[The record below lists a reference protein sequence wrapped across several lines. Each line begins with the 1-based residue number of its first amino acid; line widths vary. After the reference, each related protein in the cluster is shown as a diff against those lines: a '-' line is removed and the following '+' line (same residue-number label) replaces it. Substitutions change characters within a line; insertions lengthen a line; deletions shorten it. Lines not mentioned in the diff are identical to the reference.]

1 MSSSGKSGGK
11 RKAPVAKNAK
21 VVATKKRRKPKGHS
35 IKWNGP
41 KGMPDFSPGETLVD
55 LVKKKWRLGELIGWG
70 GFGALYY
77 GKENEEPFMNGN
89 CFDC

>member
-21 VVATKKRRKPKGHS
+21 VVATKKRRK
-35 IKWNGP
+35 P